1 VAGPHEDLVI
11 EPATPQSR
19 DMAAPLEGI
28 RVVEVASYVAAPA
41 CGALLADLGADVIKV
56 EVPWGEIYRHSLPRF
71 AGFDTEFAGAPHFH
85 MDNRGKRSLVLD
97 LALPQALETLAK
109 VIDGADVV
117 LTNMLPERQAKYGLD
132 PETLLEKHPHLII
145 ARVSGYGT
153 EGEEANAPAFDYSSY
168 WARTGLM
175 DQLHEPDAPPAFQ
188 RPGMGDHSASL
199 SLTVGILAALRTR
212 DGDGKGQVIDVSLQH
227 TGFYIEGN
235 DAAVTLV
242 TGQSP
247 PRHDRREAR
256 NPLWNHYPCG
266 DGRWLFLVMIESDR
280 YWRTFTEAI
289 GQPELAAD
297 ERFASAVPRYQNSK
311 ELIQRLDEVFATRSL
326 DEWTDALS
334 GQRLIWAPV
343 RTVAE
348 AVADPQAEANG
359 SFPTVAHPD
368 WGEFRTVAPPLRMGG
383 HDMPGTAPAP
393 ALGADTLAILTEAGV
408 DDETIA
414 LILAAAG

>member
-1 VAGPHEDLVI
+1 MAGPHEDLVI

-145 ARVSGYGT
+145 ARLSGYGT
-153 EGEEANAPAFDYSSY
+153 EGEEANEPAFDYSSY

-175 DQLHEPDAPPAFQ
+175 DQLHEPDAPPPFQ
-188 RPGMGDHSASL
+188 RPGMGD
-199 SLTVGILAALRTR
+199 
-212 DGDGKGQVIDVSLQH
+212 Q
-227 TGFYIEGN
+227 
-235 DAAVTLV
+235 
-242 TGQSP
+242 
-247 PRHDRREAR
+247 
-256 NPLWNHYPCG
+256 
-266 DGRWLFLVMIESDR
+266 
-280 YWRTFTEAI
+280 
-289 GQPELAAD
+289 
-297 ERFASAVPRYQNSK
+297 
-311 ELIQRLDEVFATRSL
+311 
-326 DEWTDALS
+326 
-334 GQRLIWAPV
+334 
-343 RTVAE
+343 
-348 AVADPQAEANG
+348 
-359 SFPTVAHPD
+359 
-368 WGEFRTVAPPLRMGG
+368 
-383 HDMPGTAPAP
+383 
-393 ALGADTLAILTEAGV
+393 
-408 DDETIA
+408 
-414 LILAAAG
+414 